1 MTKKRKF
8 ARTCGMLMIFMVLPM
23 LVCSCGKKDE
33 IDESRKYEVDGV
45 IFENDLMSIAGV
57 STEEYVEVFKT
68 QEITYTYF
76 AEDFKN
82 LKTANILSLGGT
94 VISVTPGEEYLE
106 ELPCSVLSVF
116 ENGKETIVTDKLEE
130 FFICQD
136 ADGNIAIYYETYHL
150 YAEGE
155 DGDTI
160 NKYVTLKAYKVE
172 FECYT
177 SEPKR
182 EII

>member
-1 MTKKRKF
+1 MRNNRKF
-8 ARTCGMLMIFMVLPM
+8 IMLILFAAL
-23 LVCSCGKKDE
+23 LSITCSCGEKNE
-33 IDESRKYEVDGV
+33 IDESKKYEVDGV

-68 QEITYTYF
+68 QKITYTYF
-76 AEDFKN
+76 AKDFKE
-82 LKTANILSLGGT
+82 LKAANILSLGGT

-116 ENGKETIVTDKLEE
+116 ENGQETIITDKLEE
-130 FFICQD
+130 FFICRD
-136 ADGNIAIYYETYHL
+136 AAGNVAVYYETYHL
-150 YAEGE
+150 YAESE
-155 DGDTI
+155 DKDSI

-177 SEPKR
+177 SNTKVET
-182 EII
+182 I

>member
-1 MTKKRKF
+1 MNKKRKLILML
-8 ARTCGMLMIFMVLPM
+8 CMLMSM
-23 LVCSCGKKDE
+23 LICSCGKKAE
-33 IDESRKYEVDGV
+33 IDESKKYEVDGV
-45 IFENDLMSIAGV
+45 IFENDLMSIVGV
-57 STEEYVEVFKT
+57 STEEYVEVFQT

-82 LKTANILSLGGT
+82 VKTANILSLGGA
-94 VISVTPGEEYLE
+94 VISVTPGDEYLE
-106 ELPCSVLSVF
+106 KLPCSVLSVF
-116 ENGKETIVTDKLEE
+116 ENGKETIITDKLEE

-136 ADGNIAIYYETYHL
+136 AAGNIAVYYETYHL

-155 DGDTI
+155 DGNTI

-172 FECYT
+172 FDCY
-177 SEPKR
+177 SEPET